1 MQPINGT
8 SRESKVQY
16 SSIHQRTFTI
26 KIIVGRH
33 SAQQQRLKKKIW
45 MKQSY
50 NIYIYIGEGR
60 LLITAR
66 EEFLVTTSSKIQP
79 RGGCNISLIY
89 RLPKTVS
96 FVCYAQ
102 PL

>member
-50 NIYIYIGEGR
+50 NIYIYI
-60 LLITAR
+60 
-66 EEFLVTTSSKIQP
+66 
-79 RGGCNISLIY
+79 
-89 RLPKTVS
+89 
-96 FVCYAQ
+96 
-102 PL
+102 